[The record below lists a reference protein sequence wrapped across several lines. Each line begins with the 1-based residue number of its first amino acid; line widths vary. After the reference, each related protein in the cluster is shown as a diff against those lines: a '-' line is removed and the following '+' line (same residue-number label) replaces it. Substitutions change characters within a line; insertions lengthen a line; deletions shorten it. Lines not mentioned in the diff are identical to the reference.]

1 MKTELV
7 KSSRC
12 VRVLIALLL
21 CIPSSVLA
29 ERLRVEIA
37 RIDTPPKIDGSL
49 DDAIWSQASVI
60 DDFKQV
66 NPVKGAAPSERT
78 EVYLAYDADMIY
90 IGVRCYDSEPEL
102 MIAKELRDDGDLRSG
117 DRVLIT
123 LDTFLDRRNAFGFE
137 VNMIGGKLDARI
149 ENNSKFARHWD
160 GIWYADGARDD
171 EGWTVEL
178 AIPTKTLSFNP
189 GTDVWGF
196 DVERLIKRRNETVRW
211 SNISQDRSMV
221 YARAYGDIT
230 GLKGLD
236 QGMGLDIKPA
246 IASNFRWRDAGDDQD
261 FKLAPGGE
269 LIYRFTP
276 SLTGSLVLNPDFSDA
291 RVDEIQTNLTRFRLF
306 FPEQRD
312 FFVRDADIFQFAGLE
327 DVNGMPFFS
336 RRIGL
341 AGDIDNPDTVDLQA
355 GAKLTGRVGRY
366 TLGLLN
372 SQMGALGEIDA
383 KNLTVMRGAA
393 DIHNESRVGML
404 MTYGDPLSDD
414 DNGMVGADY
423 RYRNSYVFGDQT
435 FVADVFAMRSFTSGR
450 DGDEMSYGLR
460 LNYPNDKWHARANF
474 TEIQRNFNPALGFVN
489 RPGIR
494 KYDGQL
500 RYRVRPARG
509 HYLRTMDWG
518 VRWDV
523 TTDSNDQ
530 LRSLIVQTRFFEIAN
545 QIGDTLQTWLHYQ
558 REKLVRPFEISRGVV
573 IPAGKYRWIRNFT
586 KFETNNS
593 RPIKALVQ
601 WTAGEF
607 FDGTQVDFI
616 AKLEWRPNP
625 HFFASIQHQNINTNL
640 PAGDFD
646 VEVNRLK
653 LDALF
658 NPRVSWT
665 NFIQHESESHL
676 ITLNSQLRWIVTPG
690 TELTLTL
697 NHDMQRED
705 RFERPSAGYSSHEL
719 DFSTQFYWTQ
729 RF

>member
-1 MKTELV
+1 MKSNAHARMLA
-7 KSSRC
+7 
-12 VRVLIALLL
+12 ALLL
-21 CIPSSVLA
+21 CVPDSAIA
-29 ERLRVEIA
+29 ERP
-37 RIDTPPKIDGSL
+37 RISITRISTPPEIDGSL
-49 DDAIWSQASVI
+49 TDAMWSKASLI

-66 NPVKGAAPSERT
+66 NPIRGGTPSERT

-90 IGVRCYDSEPEL
+90 IGVRCYDSEPDN

-123 LDTFLDRRNAFGFE
+123 LDTFLDRRNAFAFE
-137 VNMIGGKLDARI
+137 VNMLGAKLDARI
-149 ENNSKFARHWD
+149 ENNSKFARYWD
-160 GIWYADGARDD
+160 GIWYADGRRDQ
-171 EGWTVEL
+171 EGWTAEL

-189 GTDVWGF
+189 GTDVWGL
-196 DVERLIKRRNETVRW
+196 DIERLIKRRNETLRW

-221 YARAYGDIT
+221 YARAYGDIS
-230 GLKGLD
+230 GLHGLE

-246 IASNFRWRDAGDDQD
+246 IASKFRWRDRGDDQD
-261 FKLAPGGE
+261 IKLAPGGE

-291 RVDEIQTNLTRFRLF
+291 RVDEIQTNLTRFRLL

-341 AGDIDNPDTVDLQA
+341 AGDVDNPDTVDLQA
-355 GAKLTGRVGRY
+355 GAKLTGRIGRY

-372 SQMGALGEIDA
+372 SQMGALGTIDS
-383 KNLTVMRGAA
+383 KNLTVLRGAT
-393 DIHNESRVGML
+393 DILDESRIGML

-414 DNGMVGADY
+414 DNGLVGADY
-423 RYRNSYVFGDQT
+423 RYRNSFVFGDQT
-435 FVADVFAMRSFTSGR
+435 FVADAFVMRSFTSGR

-460 LNYPNDKWHARANF
+460 LNYPNDRWNARANF
-474 TEIQRNFNPALGFVN
+474 TEIQQNFNPALGFVN

-494 KYDGQL
+494 RYDGQL
-500 RYRVRPARG
+500 RFRVRPERG

-523 TTDSNDQ
+523 TTDTDNE
-530 LRSLIVQTRFFEIAN
+530 LRSMIFQTRLFEIQN
-545 QIGDTLQTWLHYQ
+545 QLGDTLQTWIHYQ
-558 REKLVRPFEISRGVV
+558 RETLVRPFEISRGVV
-573 IPAGKYRWIRNFT
+573 IPAGKYRWARNFT
-586 KFETNNS
+586 KFETS
-593 RPIKALVQ
+593 THRPIKALIM
-601 WTAGEF
+601 WKAGEF
-607 FDGTQVDFI
+607 FDGTGVDFT

-625 HFFASIQHQNINTNL
+625 HFFASIVHNNINTNL
-640 PAGDFD
+640 PAGNFD
-646 VEVNRLK
+646 VEINRLK

-658 NPRVSWT
+658 NPRLSWT
-665 NFIQHESESHL
+665 NFIQHESETHL

-690 TELTLTL
+690 TELNLTL
-697 NHDMQRED
+697 NHDFTRD
-705 RFERPSAGYSSHEL
+705 ARPGRRAAVYSSHEL
-719 DFSTQFYWTQ
+719 DFSTQFFWTQ